1 MKTFEMDNPLL
12 EFVSK
17 DGRVPFSMRMAC
29 EGFGVTGSIGSG
41 KSSGSAR
48 FIAMKMLEQGLSGLV
63 LTAKTSEKDEWI
75 EYCRLTGRE
84 NDLIILE
91 PGGDHRFNFMDYLG
105 SHTTGTGLTENIVEV
120 LKTVIESG
128 QPNGSGGTNDSFWS
142 DSLTMVL
149 FFSVQLCKFAYG
161 TVSVEILY
169 EICQSLPKTG
179 VKIRPEENCEPS
191 AFYKAYSTALQEI
204 SKKIDIWES
213 LFNKKDLAKL
223 HAENRFFSEMYRYY
237 PEIRQFKQMDDFF
250 LNTFRNLA
258 DKTRSIVDF
267 TISSFLFRFL
277 QEPVFSLFC
286 SGKSTVTP
294 EMCTEGKII
303 LVNMPILEYH
313 KIGRDCQILVKLL
326 FQRAMQKRTIEEH
339 TEPVFLYADEAQL
352 FLHPLDTDFQAT
364 ARSSRIIN
372 CFITQNLPNLFV
384 SMGGD
389 RAEYRVK
396 AFLSTLGTKIFHSNT
411 CVDTNTY
418 SSNLIGEAFMLDYSQ
433 TVSYSQQPS
442 ESRGKTLK
450 LQKIMRSEDFIDLKT
465 GGKLNN
471 CLVEGIVHCQ
481 GNAKFF
487 GQSFLKVNFFQNYQ
501 PKQTNPN
508 HKLSDHETK
517 LISY

>member
-1 MKTFEMDNPLL
+1 MKTFDMDNPLL

-17 DGRVPFSMRMAC
+17 DGRVPFTMRMAC
-29 EGFGVTGSIGSG
+29 EGIGITGSIGAG
-41 KSSGSAR
+41 KSSSSSKL
-48 FIAMKMLEQGLSGLV
+48 IAMKMLEKGLFGLV
-63 LTAKTSEKDEWI
+63 LTAKNSEKTDWI

-91 PGGDHRFNFMDYLG
+91 PGGEHRFNFMDYLG
-105 SHTTGTGLTENIVEV
+105 SHTTGTGLTENIVEI

-128 QPNGSGGTNDSFWS
+128 QLNSSGVSNDSFWS

-149 FFSVQLCKFAYG
+149 FFSVQLCQLAYG
-161 TVSVEILY
+161 TVSVETLY
-169 EICQSLPKTG
+169 DICQSLPQAD
-179 VKIRPEENCEPS
+179 VKIAPVEGGQPS
-191 AFYKAYSTALQEI
+191 AFYKAYRTVLD
-204 SKKIDIWES
+204 KIKQKIEIWECF
-213 LFNKKDLAKL
+213 LTRKELAEL
-223 HAENRFFSEMYRYY
+223 HRENRYDLELYNRY

-258 DKTRSIVDF
+258 DKTRSIVNF

-286 SGKSTVTP
+286 NGKSTVTP
-294 EMCTEGKII
+294 DMCTEGKII
-303 LVNMPILEYH
+303 LVNLPILEYH

-396 AFLSTLGTKIFHSNT
+396 AFLSTIGTKIFHSNT

-418 SSNLIGEAFMLDYSQ
+418 ASNLIGEAFMLDYSQ

-450 LQKIMRSEDFIDLKT
+450 LQKIMRPEDFIDLKT

-508 HKLSDHETK
+508 HKISEHETK
-517 LISY
+517 LISN